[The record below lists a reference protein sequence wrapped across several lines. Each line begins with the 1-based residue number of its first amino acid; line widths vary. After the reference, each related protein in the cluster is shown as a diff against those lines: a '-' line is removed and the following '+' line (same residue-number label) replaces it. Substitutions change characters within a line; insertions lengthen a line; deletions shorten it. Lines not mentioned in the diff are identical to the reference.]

1 MSAELEN
8 AVSKIYEAVREAQEI
23 SNKTGESFRL
33 SIEYGMGGYYD
44 PTDEN
49 DDLDSNWW
57 PSSLSC

>member
-1 MSAELEN
+1 MSTELEN

-23 SNKTGESFRL
+23 SDKTGESFHL